1 MSPGA
6 LAKEVVPG
14 HLPLLKLFLATQEF
28 RPRIVKLVQW
38 GAPQEEK
45 GQRRR
50 SDAGSLTHVSL
61 PLVLPPE
68 KAAILF
74 IVRGKVINK
83 MVFISCHLNAFVVR
97 TDKCMQGWDLFTCR
111 YGDENV
117 AE

>member
-14 HLPLLKLFLATQEF
+14 HLPLLKLSLATQEF

-45 GQRRR
+45 GQLRK
-50 SDAGSLTHVSL
+50 SDAGSLTLVSL

-68 KAAILF
+68 KAVILF

-83 MVFISCHLNAFVVR
+83 MVSTSFGLNVFVVR
-97 TDKCMQGWDLFTCR
+97 TDKCMQGGNLFTC
-111 YGDENV
+111 
-117 AE
+117 